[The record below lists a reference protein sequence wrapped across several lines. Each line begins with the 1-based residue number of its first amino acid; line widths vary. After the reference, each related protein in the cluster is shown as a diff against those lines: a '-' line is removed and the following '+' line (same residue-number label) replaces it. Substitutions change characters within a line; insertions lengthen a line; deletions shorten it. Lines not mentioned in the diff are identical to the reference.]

1 MIINLK
7 EELRKLKIYKISN
20 EELYKLSEF
29 EEKLKL
35 TNIKTFESDD
45 LIIMPYYIDNN
56 KIYELYAYELNVRIV
71 DKIDFDTYI
80 KKITG
85 KEKIE
90 DIPDNIIILHKHCYI
105 GITNNQGLSK
115 EKLYEYIIY
124 LQNSQQIKEEIQKTF
139 STYDKDKLYFEI
151 Y

>member
-139 STYDKDKLYFEI
+139 STYDKDILRFI
-151 Y
+151 SI